1 MAKRIAK
8 STLQASTM
16 DIMNSIRQ
24 YAGYDYQQNVPLVA
38 KAADIPHVGE
48 VIFGT
53 PAFSN
58 QFLNALVN
66 RIGLVRVKSATFNNP
81 YARLKKG
88 YLGFGET
95 VEEIFVNIAQCV
107 DYTPEKGAA
116 REFKRTIPDVRSAFH
131 VMNWRVM
138 YPVTIQDE
146 DLKLAF
152 TAEDGVQNLIAKI
165 VDAVYT
171 AAEYDEYLLFK
182 YLIIK
187 QISHGKTT
195 EMQLPAGDDLKKHAG
210 VYRGISN
217 DLTFMKS
224 KYNAEHVKNTTPRE
238 RQIIFMDSWYNGQF
252 DVDVLAAA
260 FNMDKADFMASL
272 FLIDDFADFD
282 NDRFNVIRENSD
294 GLEEVTAAELAQMKH
309 VKAFVV
315 DEEWFQIYDN
325 NNKFTEKYVASGL
338 YWNYFYH
345 VWKTVS
351 VSPFAN
357 AVTFVDSDATIAP
370 KASYTA
376 KITGK
381 DTSSVAT
388 VFTLGVQDDDATL
401 IQGNYQFMQ
410 TEQATTDGIAV
421 LPYGAVMIP
430 ATSSEKTLTLKM
442 KIGDTEYSAGTTIK
456 STSAAGSTI
465 TMNKSG
471 L

>member
-95 VEEIFVNIAQCV
+95 IEEIFVNIAQCV

-187 QISHGKTT
+187 QISHGKTA
-195 EMQLPAGDDLKKHAG
+195 EMQLPAGDDLNKHAAL
-210 VYRGISN
+210 YRGISN

-224 KYNAEHVKNTTPRE
+224 KYNAEHVKNTTPRD

-252 DVDVLAAA
+252 DVEVLAAA
-260 FNMDKADFMASL
+260 FNMDKANFMASL
-272 FLIDDFADFD
+272 YLIDDFADFD
-282 NDRFNVIRENSD
+282 NDRFAVIRENSD
-294 GLEEVTAAELAQMKH
+294 GLEEVTAEELEQMKH

-315 DEEWFQIYDN
+315 DEDWFQIYDN

-357 AVTFVDSDATIAP
+357 AVTFVDSDATVVP
-370 KASYTA
+370 KESYTVE
-376 KITGK
+376 ITGK
-381 DTSSVAT
+381 DTADVAT

-401 IQGNYQFMQ
+401 VPGNYQFVQ

-430 ATSSEKTLTLKM
+430 ATSSAKAVTLTM
-442 KIGDTEYSAGTTIK
+442 KIGDVEYDAATTIN
-456 STSAAGSTI
+456 SASAVGATV
-465 TMNKSG
+465 TMTKKG
-471 L
+471 

>member
-24 YAGYDYQQNVPLVA
+24 YAGYDYQQNVPLVS

-58 QFLNALVN
+58 QFLNALIN

-95 VEEIFVNIAQCV
+95 IEEIFVNLVQCV
-107 DYTPEKGAA
+107 DYTPEKGSA

-152 TAEDGVQNLIAKI
+152 TTEDGVQNLIAKI

-210 VYRGISN
+210 LYRGISN

-224 KYNAEHVKNTTPRE
+224 KYNENHVKNTTPRE

-260 FNMDKADFMASL
+260 FNMDKANFLASL
-272 FLIDDFADFD
+272 YLIDDFADFD
-282 NDRFNVIRENSD
+282 NDRFEVIRENSD
-294 GLEEVTAAELAQMKH
+294 GLEAVTTEELTQMKH

-315 DEEWFQIYDN
+315 DEEWFQVYDN
-325 NNKFTEKYVASGL
+325 NSKFTEKYVASGL

-357 AVTFVDSDATIAP
+357 AVTFVDSDATVAP
-370 KASYTA
+370 KASYTV

-388 VFTLGVQDDDATL
+388 VFTLGVLDDAATL
-401 IQGNYQFMQ
+401 TPGNYQFIQ
-410 TEQATTDGIAV
+410 TTQATTDGIAV

-430 ATSSEKTLTLKM
+430 VSTPAKDLTLNM
-442 KIGDTEYSAGTTIK
+442 KVGDTVYESDTIISAE
-456 STSAAGSTI
+456 SAVGATV
-465 TMNKSG
+465 TMSKQG
-471 L
+471 

>member
-1 MAKRIAK
+1 MARRIAK

-38 KAADIPHVGE
+38 KSADIPRVGE

-182 YLIIK
+182 YLMIK
-187 QISHGKTT
+187 QISHGKTA
-195 EMQLPAGDDLKKHAG
+195 EMQLPSGNDLNKHASL
-210 VYRGISN
+210 YRGISN

-224 KYNAEHVKNTTPRE
+224 KYNAEHVKNTTPRD

-252 DVDVLAAA
+252 DVEVLAAA
-260 FNMDKADFMASL
+260 FNMDKANFMASL
-272 FLIDDFADFD
+272 HLIDDFADFD
-282 NDRFNVIRENSD
+282 NDRFAVIRENSD
-294 GLEEVTAAELAQMKH
+294 GLEEVTADELEQMKH

-315 DEEWFQIYDN
+315 DEDWFQIYDN
-325 NNKFTEKYVASGL
+325 NNKFTENYVASGL

-357 AVTFVDSDATIAP
+357 AVTFVDSDATVAP
-370 KASYTA
+370 KASYTVE
-376 KITGK
+376 ITGK
-381 DTSSVAT
+381 DTASVAT

-401 IQGNYQFMQ
+401 VPGNYQFVQ

-421 LPYGAVMIP
+421 LPYGSVMIP
-430 ATSSEKTLTLKM
+430 ATSAAKTLTLTM
-442 KIGDTEYSAGTTIK
+442 KIGDAEYDATTTIN
-456 STSAAGSTI
+456 TASAVGATI
-465 TMNKSG
+465 TMQKQG
-471 L
+471 